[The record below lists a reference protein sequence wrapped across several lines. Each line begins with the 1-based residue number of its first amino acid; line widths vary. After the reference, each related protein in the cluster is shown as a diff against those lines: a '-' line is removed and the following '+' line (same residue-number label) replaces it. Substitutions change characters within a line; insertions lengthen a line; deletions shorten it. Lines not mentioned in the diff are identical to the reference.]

1 MERKW
6 SVILSLDVIYN
17 ERGATLIVTI
27 ILLFFVSQFIL
38 SIKMWHD
45 NLYTSYSSLEVYYE
59 QQAIDYL
66 QKREVEEIISINEDQ
81 MNEPTTIDAE

>member
-1 MERKW
+1 MEVKW
-6 SVILSLDVIYN
+6 SVILSLAPIYN

-59 QQAIDYL
+59 RQAVEYL
-66 QKREVEEIISINEDQ
+66 QKKVITHELPIEEM
-81 MNEPTTIDAE
+81 MNESPTIDDE